1 VESLRVLVTG
11 GAGFIGS
18 HLVRALVRA
27 GHVVRVLDNLSTGSL
42 ENLGDALS
50 SVELVVGDVKSYGVV
65 EKAVKG
71 ADAVAHLAA
80 LIDVAESIE
89 KPDLYFDVNAKGTYN
104 VAKACKGVSV
114 LVFASTCAVHGE
126 PAKLPIAED
135 HPIAPKSPYAATK
148 VAGEAFVQ
156 TYANIH
162 GYRPAILRLFN
173 VYGPKQSKAYAGV
186 IVEFIKR
193 VSRGEPPIIFGDG
206 EQTRD
211 FIHVSDVVE
220 AIMMAITNEKTRD
233 VFNIGS
239 GKPVTI
245 NQLAKLILKLM
256 GREDLKPIH
265 TTPRPGDIRHSVAD
279 ITKARE
285 ALGFKPRIGLE
296 EGLQSLITTYTHQ
309 QKHYN
314 STHCR

>member
-1 VESLRVLVTG
+1 VESLRILVTG

-18 HLVRALVRA
+18 HLVKALVKA
-27 GHVVRVLDNLSTGSL
+27 GHSVRILDNFSTGSL
-42 ENLGDALS
+42 ENLGDIAG
-50 SVELVVGDVKSYGVV
+50 SVELVVGDVRSYDVV

-71 ADAVAHLAA
+71 VDAVIHLAA

-89 KPDLYFDVNAKGTYN
+89 KPDLYFDVNARGTYN
-104 VAKACKGVSV
+104 IAKACKGVSV
-114 LVFASTCAVHGE
+114 LVFASTCAVYGE
-126 PAKLPIAED
+126 PVKLPVAED

-148 VAGEAFVQ
+148 VAGEAFIQ
-156 TYANIH
+156 AYSNLYD
-162 GYRPAILRLFN
+162 YRYAILRLFN

-186 IVEFIKR
+186 IIEFIKR

-211 FIHVSDVVE
+211 FIHVGDVVS
-220 AIMMAITNEKTRD
+220 AVMRVLTNEKAWG

-256 GREDLKPIH
+256 NREDLEPVYAP
-265 TTPRPGDIRHSVAD
+265 PRPGDIRHSVAD
-279 ITKARE
+279 IAKARKV
-285 ALGFKPRIGLE
+285 LGFEPRISLE
-296 EGLQSLITTYTHQ
+296 EGVKRLVTLTKALASNTH
-309 QKHYN
+309 
-314 STHCR
+314 

>member
-1 VESLRVLVTG
+1 VESLRILVTG

-18 HLVRALVRA
+18 HLVKALVKA
-27 GHVVRVLDNLSTGSL
+27 GHCVRILDNFSTGSL
-42 ENLGDALS
+42 ENLGDIAG
-50 SVELVVGDVKSYGVV
+50 SVELVVGDVRSYDVV

-71 ADAVAHLAA
+71 VDAVIHLAA

-89 KPDLYFDVNAKGTYN
+89 KPDLYFDVNARGTYN
-104 VAKACKGVSV
+104 IAKACKGVSV
-114 LVFASTCAVHGE
+114 LVFASTCAVYGE
-126 PAKLPIAED
+126 PVKLPVAED
-135 HPIAPKSPYAATK
+135 CTIAPKSPYAATK
-148 VAGEAFVQ
+148 VAGEAFIQ
-156 TYANIH
+156 AYSNLYD
-162 GYRPAILRLFN
+162 YRYAILRLFN

-186 IVEFIKR
+186 IIEFIKR

-220 AIMMAITNEKTRD
+220 AIIMAITNEKARD